1 MKTNTKTIYLF
12 LLSIFILSCEKDRDE
27 NSETIEEPSLYSYH
41 YRNMDIPG
49 SDFPTITDGII
60 TLDYDNQGRPTKRNG
75 GFVRVPLSTG
85 FECMFSKDI
94 YNEVAYGNNDI
105 TILQKSVSQPDLSY
119 IYQEHFSL
127 LNGKIVQKAT
137 KDIFAD
143 TLNDTIQYYYSGNQL
158 VRSFKKQNK
167 PISETKYHYNAQGNL
182 DSTVTRPL
190 VYNPVNQQYEPY
202 SQYPKMRT
210 LEIFKNYD
218 NYANPTK
225 KLMIFDELFNRSLSE
240 NNYSRYEKKVFDLD
254 GNLTLTLTK
263 NWTFSYTNGKIDFS
277 K

>member
-1 MKTNTKTIYLF
+1 MKTNNKSIYFF
-12 LLSIFILSCEKDRDE
+12 LLLIFVLSCEKDRDE

-41 YRNMDIPG
+41 YKNMDTPG
-49 SDFPTITDGII
+49 IDLPTNTDGII
-60 TLDYDNQGRPTKRNG
+60 SIEHDSQGRPTKRNG
-75 GFVRVPLSTG
+75 GFVGVPLSSG

-94 YNEVAYGNNDI
+94 YDEIDYRNNDI
-105 TILQKSVSQPDLSY
+105 IITQKSVSQPEQLY
-119 IYQEHFSL
+119 IYQKHFSL

-137 KDIFAD
+137 TDIFAD
-143 TLNDTIQYYYSGNQL
+143 TINDTIQYYYSGNKL
-158 VRSFKKQNK
+158 TRSLKKQQR

-182 DSTVTRPL
+182 DSIVTRRL

-225 KLMIFDELFNRSLSE
+225 KLMLFDEIFNRSLSE
-240 NNYSRYEKKVFDLD
+240 NNYSRYEKKVFDID

-263 NWTFSYTNGKIDFS
+263 TWTFSYTNGKIDFTR
-277 K
+277 